1 MSTSLTTAN
10 GMLVITQVVPQN
22 DGQAANTTTTV
33 PVQVAMGTNFCPVP
47 QKLQRFLEG
56 EPKALGVVQ
65 IMIGVINI
73 GFGIVLAFPGS
84 LAVIS
89 GISFWASIMYII
101 SGTLSICAT
110 NKMQPCQ
117 IKGALATNI
126 VSTIFSCIGIM
137 MYSVDLG
144 VQLCYDDCYY
154 YYSFQAA
161 QGIKGVLLIF
171 TILEFWVS
179 LFTSIYGCKATCG
192 NPDQPLI
199 IIQQNVDP
207 SGIPVQIPQ
216 YNVPL
221 QTTPITQPYDQ
232 PANMQYYPPPY
243 AK

>member
-22 DGQAANTTTTV
+22 NVQGANTTTTV
-33 PVQVAMGTNFCPVP
+33 PVQVATGTNFCSMR
-47 QKLQRFLEG
+47 QKLQKFLKG

-65 IMIGVINI
+65 IMIGLINI
-73 GFGIVLAFPGS
+73 SFGIVLAFPGS
-84 LAVIS
+84 IVVIG
-89 GISFWASIMYII
+89 GIPFWTSVMYII
-101 SGTLSICAT
+101 SGSLSICAA

-126 VSTIFSCIGIM
+126 ISTIFACTGTIVYIADLAGPSCIGP
-137 MYSVDLG
+137 
-144 VQLCYDDCYY
+144 CYY
-154 YYSFQAA
+154 NYSFQAT

-171 TILEFWVS
+171 TVLEFWVS
-179 LFTSIYGCKATCG
+179 FFTSIYGCKATCG
-192 NPDQPLI
+192 NSDQPII

-207 SGIPVQIPQ
+207 SGIPVPIPQ
-216 YNVPL
+216 

-232 PANMQYYPPPY
+232 PPNMPSYPPPY